1 MIGDQLFDDIV
12 TGFYS
17 AASSDLP
24 WVDALLPMQRE
35 MAAFLVHL
43 HAIDVTLG
51 GVGFSYEAGG
61 VAPEGALDYIRTY
74 HRIDPRA
81 NLLVSMLAKLRAAA
95 LEACQINLQTASGRK
110 V

>member
-35 MAAFLVHL
+35 MAAFSAHL

-51 GVGFSYEAGG
+51 GVGFSYEVGG
-61 VAPEGALDYIRTY
+61 VAPEARSTISALTT
-74 HRIDPRA
+74 
-81 NLLVSMLAKLRAAA
+81 A
-95 LEACQINLQTASGRK
+95 LTREPIYL
-110 V
+110 